1 MITEVIATFP
11 HHVYQITGKRTKIRI
26 LFTSLPSCKQ
36 MSFSLPCKSQVSAL
50 ILAVRRLIPDPPP
63 KQFSSS
69 PGKKKK
75 ITVISKH
82 FGLTEEKNFN
92 CTIATTNHR
101 ALSEKTMY

>member
-1 MITEVIATFP
+1 MLSEDSF
-11 HHVYQITGKRTKIRI
+11 QI
-26 LFTSLPSCKQ
+26 LHLNS
-36 MSFSLPCKSQVSAL
+36 SAV
-50 ILAVRRLIPDPPP
+50 A
-63 KQFSSS
+63 QE
-69 PGKKKK
+69 KKK